1 MMFFGISAIG
11 WTIDFGIYLTL
22 TYLFD
27 FEVSVANFLG
37 AVPAISFVFFMST
50 KKTFVSKDGG
60 IRIFYKY
67 VTYFGYQMILLL
79 CVSLLNQY
87 IYGAIITT
95 SIGSIDLIFRY
106 AKVISKVIITPITM
120 CINFAVMKVL
130 IERV

>member
-1 MMFFGISAIG
+1 MFFGISAIG
-11 WTIDFGIYLTL
+11 WIIDFSIYLTL
-22 TYLFD
+22 TYVFD

-60 IRIFYKY
+60 FPIFYKY

-87 IYGAIITT
+87 IYEVISTT
-95 SIGSIDLIFRY
+95 SIGSIDLVYRY